1 MVWCREAE
9 RATFYQAPYAQRC
22 APLRFIVGNAL
33 FNDEKSDTR
42 NVSSLPIYK
51 KDLTF
56 PHVWFLIK
64 WTNKIFYG
72 TKAYCL
78 LSKEALGWKRIFL
91 YSKLFFLF

>member
-22 APLRFIVGNAL
+22 AALRFMVGNDL

-51 KDLTF
+51 KRFDISTGLVF
-56 PHVWFLIK
+56 
-64 WTNKIFYG
+64 NKVD
-72 TKAYCL
+72 K
-78 LSKEALGWKRIFL
+78 
-91 YSKLFFLF
+91 